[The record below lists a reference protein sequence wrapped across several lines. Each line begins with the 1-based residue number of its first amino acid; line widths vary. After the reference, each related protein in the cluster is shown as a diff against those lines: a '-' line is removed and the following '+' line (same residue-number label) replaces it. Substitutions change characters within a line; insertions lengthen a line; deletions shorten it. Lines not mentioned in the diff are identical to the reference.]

1 MTFDPGSMLGTVFGT
16 FGQAATYQPPAG
28 AQVPCRAIP
37 QGLARQVDIGGVR
50 LMLGQ
55 SAWHLRRAEFGA
67 APAPGGTL
75 TIGSRTWTIDI
86 VEPAAD
92 DPLELKWQVRAEW
105 GTPIVLRATDGQGAT
120 ANPPIV
126 DGLVV
131 DGAVAGAATSIAL
144 RAGFASGQLRA
155 GDVLR
160 VGGAD
165 LVVAAPVSAAGNGF
179 AAVPLASAAPAPI
192 VDGVAVEPRFARDF
206 RVIGAEVEYA
216 AHEIV
221 GGVQAGDRR
230 LIVLRAALEAAGYFE
245 APSTKVQV
253 EHLGTWL
260 TVVSATAIGTG
271 AEHVAWDLQL
281 R

>member
-1 MTFDPGSMLGTVFGT
+1 MATIFAAMGTR
-16 FGQAATYQPPAG
+16 ATYQPPVG
-28 AQVPCRAIP
+28 APVPCRAIP

-75 TIGSRTWTIDI
+75 TIGSRTWTIDV

-160 VGGAD
+160 IGGTD
-165 LVVAAPVSAAGNGF
+165 LVVAASVSAAGNGF
-179 AAVPLASAAPAPI
+179 AAVPLASGAPAPI
-192 VDGVAVEPRFARDF
+192 ADGVAVEPRFARDF
-206 RVIGAEVEYA
+206 PVIGAEVEYA

-230 LIVLRAALEAAGYFE
+230 LIVLRTALEAAGYFE

-253 EHLGTWL
+253 LHLGTWL